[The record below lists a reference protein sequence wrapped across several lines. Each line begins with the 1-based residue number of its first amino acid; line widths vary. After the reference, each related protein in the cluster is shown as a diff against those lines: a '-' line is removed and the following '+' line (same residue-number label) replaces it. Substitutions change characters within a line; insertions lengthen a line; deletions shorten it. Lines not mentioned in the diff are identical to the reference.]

1 MEALELF
8 GDSFLK
14 YAVSRKLF
22 LELKTANEGILSTKR
37 MHRICNRALHQL
49 AVKRGLPVRSVFFC
63 KSASSGFLA
72 VTQPG
77 IYYLNYPCLGSS
89 HN

>member
-22 LELKTANEGILSTKR
+22 LELKTVNEGVLSTKR

-49 AVKRGLPVRSVFFC
+49 AVKRGLTVRSVLF
-63 KSASSGFLA
+63 SSQSVIL
-72 VTQPG
+72 
-77 IYYLNYPCLGSS
+77 ILLYLLK
-89 HN
+89 